1 MIRNKKIVRLL
12 CLERDIFSVWKN
24 ICILFVSFLII
35 SGCSKY
41 EKFEKNKWNQKNDLG
56 YYDYRE
62 SMLDDVV
69 KNYQLKGKSI
79 QQLRSMFGDLD
90 IFSEKI
96 GCQIQFNIIT
106 EFGTNIDPIYS
117 KDLIFKLNADS
128 IIVDIQV
135 TEFKR

>member
-1 MIRNKKIVRLL
+1 M
-12 CLERDIFSVWKN
+12 
-24 ICILFVSFLII
+24 SFLII

-41 EKFEKNKWNQKNDLG
+41 EKFDKNKWNQKNDLG

-62 SMLDDVV
+62 SMLEDVV

-79 QQLRSMFGDLD
+79 QQLRNMFGELD
-90 IFSEKI
+90 IFSKKM

-106 EFGTNIDPIYS
+106 EFGANIDPIYS

>member
-1 MIRNKKIVRLL
+1 MIRNKKIVRQQ
-12 CLERDIFSVWKN
+12 CLERDIFSVWKTN
-24 ICILFVSFLII
+24 CLLFMSFLII
-35 SGCSKY
+35 SGCSKN

-62 SMLDDVV
+62 SMLEDVV

-79 QQLRSMFGDLD
+79 QQLRNMFGELD
-90 IFSEKI
+90 IFYEKM

-106 EFGTNIDPIYS
+106 EFGANIDPIYS

-128 IIVDIQV
+128 IIVDVHV